1 MGGISDTT
9 AFGLRMNA
17 ALTNPTYWG
26 NLDLAWENVDLSSS
40 LAAGWTRVPHDGV
53 PVINPPLIEFGRDS
67 GAYEFGS
74 MLGSTMFTPGMY
86 TDSIHWNFDIGLDNP
101 FSGPNNQ
108 KYIAAMLNN
117 VKWDFTTPTWNLGG
131 LSGLNLGGLNLGNI
145 DLGGT
150 NPSQG
155 VAADDASKM
164 DNSDKAKF
172 NRKARLLEKISE
184 DNKEKVSKIRTEIGS
199 DYKKGIEKLDALLKA
214 ADKNKVKTAVIDLY
228 KEDRKSKLDEA
239 KKISNKWINDTI
251 NADTSSLTTDNIL
264 DVLGTFITN
273 ASYTG
278 EEGFKTLIEKNTKI
292 VDVLLEKAKSMK
304 DSVSSATWT
313 QEIEPRIKAVER
325 DKTKHDK
332 VFGLF
337 NTIRANQARLND
349 KNVAARYG
357 ATSGVTVSTNIAYEN
372 YEQEL
377 KKYNNTLF
385 NKRKLSQ
392 VA

>member
-40 LAAGWTRVPHDGV
+40 LAAGWTRVPYDGV

-108 KYIAAMLNN
+108 KYIVAMLNN
-117 VKWDFTTPTWNLGG
+117 VKWDFTIPTWSLGG
-131 LSGLNLGGLNLGNI
+131 LSGLTLGNI

-155 VAADDASKM
+155 IAADDASKI

-214 ADKNKVKTAVIDLY
+214 TDKNKVKTAVIDLY

-239 KKISNKWINDTI
+239 RKISNKWINNTI
-251 NADTSSLTTDNIL
+251 NADTSSLTTDNVL

-273 ASYTG
+273 DNYTG
-278 EEGFKTLIEKNTKI
+278 KDGFKTLIEKNTKI
-292 VDVLLEKAKSMK
+292 VDVLLEKAKSMQ

-313 QEIEPRIKAVER
+313 NEIEPKIKAVEQN
-325 DKTKHDK
+325 KTQFNK
-332 VFGLF
+332 VFELF
-337 NTIRANQARLND
+337 AKLRENQAKLND
-349 KNVAARYG
+349 ANVAERYG
-357 ATSGVTVSTNIAYEN
+357 ATSGVTVSTDIAYKN
-372 YEQEL
+372 YQNEVN
-377 KKYNNTLF
+377 KYNSMN
-385 NKRKLSQ
+385 N